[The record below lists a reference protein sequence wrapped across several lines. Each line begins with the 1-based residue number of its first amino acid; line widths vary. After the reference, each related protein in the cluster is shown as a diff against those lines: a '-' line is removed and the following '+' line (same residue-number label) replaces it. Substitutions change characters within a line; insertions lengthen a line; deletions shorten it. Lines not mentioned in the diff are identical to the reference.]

1 MNEPRIGLIITT
13 WITLAL
19 VAALI
24 GGATGAI
31 LLIAAFPTA
40 AWISIAEANHRHARH
55 VAKLELA
62 RKHPDSM

>member
-24 GGATGAI
+24 GGTTGAV
-31 LLIAAFPTA
+31 LLIAAFPIA
-40 AWISIAEANHRHARH
+40 AWIGIAEADYRHARY